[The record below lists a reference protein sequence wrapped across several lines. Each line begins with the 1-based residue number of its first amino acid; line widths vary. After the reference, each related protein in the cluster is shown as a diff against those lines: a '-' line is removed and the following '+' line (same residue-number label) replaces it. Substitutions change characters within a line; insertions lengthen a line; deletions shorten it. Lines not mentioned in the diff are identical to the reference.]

1 MRVEYALLALG
12 EQTRSF
18 VFLFVLQL
26 SFFLLT
32 KLGLLLFLSLAFVF
46 TSLVTHAVRPPV
58 IEKVCCGQ
66 MGQTGF
72 TFSALG
78 PFGPCPSVYDTRC
91 PSWSCS

>member
-32 KLGLLLFLSLAFVF
+32 KLGLFLLFPFAFVF
-46 TSLVTHAVRPPV
+46 TSLITH
-58 IEKVCCGQ
+58 IC
-66 MGQTGF
+66 
-72 TFSALG
+72 FSVVENECLSAPSDRLDV
-78 PFGPCPSVYDTRC
+78 FG
-91 PSWSCS
+91 SWSLRSMSFGV